1 MDQPLSL
8 QQSGD
13 LRLSGFED
21 KQHSTLPL
29 GQNRSFVPHSATDI
43 TSLLPISSCPQTE
56 SSTSQRTQMHG
67 QLPMSGD
74 VFLENRSCENQKK
87 QTSPSQSKIQKPQK
101 RLRYEPKPAPSSAKK
116 RGEPRDAEAP
126 LSGVPED
133 RRRMQIRLAQRAFR
147 SRQREAITGLNNRI
161 SQLETILDQMSLT
174 VLSFS
179 GQLVQSGVLASYSDL
194 TAHLHET
201 IKTFHSLASE
211 ANPDRE
217 THVSDVT
224 SHSEDLPQ
232 SSFPGPITIP
242 SSNIPPL
249 LSLDRSGSDH
259 FTSDSFPRTLE
270 SPGISVIELP
280 EFIERL
286 NLACLYQ
293 GKLALC
299 DQSIGLYRLQK
310 PFGFLFSMMN
320 RERLTAYFK
329 ARLDAQVSK
338 KPLDG
343 WEEIPFF
350 GLGSAGTHYPRLSL
364 QSPRVGHSFRGY
376 HEWDMVKD
384 PLSLVS
390 PDIQEQLQGDW
401 FDLQD
406 LEGFLREKDVNL
418 ILCSDEPNQGSPTKT
433 TINIARLMPALI
445 SRGVCLGRTP
455 GFQRDDV
462 EKALQHAKIS

>member
-1 MDQPLSL
+1 
-8 QQSGD
+8 
-13 LRLSGFED
+13 
-21 KQHSTLPL
+21 
-29 GQNRSFVPHSATDI
+29 
-43 TSLLPISSCPQTE
+43 
-56 SSTSQRTQMHG
+56 
-67 QLPMSGD
+67 
-74 VFLENRSCENQKK
+74 
-87 QTSPSQSKIQKPQK
+87 
-101 RLRYEPKPAPSSAKK
+101 
-116 RGEPRDAEAP
+116 
-126 LSGVPED
+126 
-133 RRRMQIRLAQRAFR
+133 MQIRLAQRAFR
-147 SRQREAITGLNNRI
+147 SRQREAVTGLNNRI

-194 TAHLHET
+194 TAHLHDT

-217 THVSDVT
+217 TQVSNVP

-242 SSNIPPL
+242 PSKIPPPS
-249 LSLDRSGSDH
+249 SLGRSGSDH
-259 FTSDSFPRTLE
+259 FTSDSFPHTLE
-270 SPGISVIELP
+270 SPRISVIELP

-329 ARLDAQVSK
+329 ERLDAQVNQ

-350 GLGSAGTHYPRLSL
+350 GLGSAGTHYPRPSL
-364 QSPRVGHSFRGY
+364 QSQGVGYSCRGY
-376 HEWDMVKD
+376 HEWDMIKD

-390 PDIQEQLQGDW
+390 PDTQEQLKGDW

-406 LEGFLREKDVNL
+406 LEGFLQEEDVNL

-433 TINIARLMPALI
+433 TINIARLMPGKYVL
-445 SRGVCLGRTP
+445 
-455 GFQRDDV
+455 
-462 EKALQHAKIS
+462 

>member
-1 MDQPLSL
+1 
-8 QQSGD
+8 
-13 LRLSGFED
+13 
-21 KQHSTLPL
+21 
-29 GQNRSFVPHSATDI
+29 
-43 TSLLPISSCPQTE
+43 
-56 SSTSQRTQMHG
+56 MHG
-67 QLPMSGD
+67 QLPISGD

-87 QTSPSQSKIQKPQK
+87 KKLPSRTQPQKPQK
-101 RLRYEPKPAPSSAKK
+101 RQRYGPKPAPSLAKK
-116 RGEPRDAEAP
+116 RGRPRDAEPP
-126 LSGVPED
+126 LSGVPEE
-133 RRRMQIRLAQRAFR
+133 RRRMQTRLAQRAFR
-147 SRQREAITGLNNRI
+147 SRQREAVTGLNNRI

-179 GQLVQSGVLASYSDL
+179 DQLVQSGVLASYSGL
-194 TAHLHET
+194 TAHLHDT

-217 THVSDVT
+217 TQVSDAP

-232 SSFPGPITIP
+232 SSLPGPIPIP
-242 SSNIPPL
+242 SSNTLPPS
-249 LSLDRSGSDH
+249 SLYRSGSDH
-259 FTSDSFPRTLE
+259 PTSDSFPHTLE

-293 GKLALC
+293 GNLALC
-299 DQSIGLYRLQK
+299 DQSIGLHHLQK
-310 PFGFLFSMMN
+310 PFGFLLSMMN
-320 RERLTAYFK
+320 RERLTVYFK
-329 ARLDAQVSK
+329 ARLDSQVSQ

-350 GLGSAGTHYPRLSL
+350 ALGSAGTHYPR
-364 QSPRVGHSFRGY
+364 VGHSCRGY
-376 HEWDMVKD
+376 HEWDMIKD
-384 PLSLVS
+384 PLPLVS
-390 PDIQEQLQGDW
+390 PDIQEQLKGDW

-406 LEGFLREKDVNL
+406 LEGFLREEDVNL
-418 ILCSDEPNQGSPTKT
+418 TLCSDEPNQGSPTKT

-462 EKALQHAKIS
+462 EKALQYAKVP